1 MGPQG
6 YKESDMTEWLN
17 NNNNNNNVYIGNVV
31 NNIVTILYGDG
42 W

>member
-17 NNNNNNNVYIGNVV
+17 NNNNVYIGSVV
-31 NNIVTILYGDG
+31 NNIVTTLYGDG

>member
-1 MGPQG
+1 MSPQG

-17 NNNNNNNVYIGNVV
+17 NNNNNVYIGNIV
-31 NNIVTILYGDG
+31 NNIVTTLYGNE

>member
-17 NNNNNNNVYIGNVV
+17 NNNNNNVYIGNVV
-31 NNIVTILYGDG
+31 NNIVTTLYGDG